1 MTSVVND
8 YLILTKVRITALV
21 LVTTAAGF
29 LLASSARLDP
39 ALLAWTLLGTGLA
52 ASGAAALNQFL
63 EREADARMRRTAG
76 RPIPAGRMTPARGLT
91 VGVALSVVGVAI
103 LVAFVNLLT
112 GFLAL
117 ATVLLYVGVYTPLK
131 RMTPLN
137 TIIGAIPG
145 AIPPV
150 MGWTAVTGEAGL
162 PAWVLFAILF
172 LWQLPHFLAIAWI
185 FRDDY
190 RRGGFPML
198 PVVDPGGEA
207 TGRQVA
213 LYCAALVPVS
223 LIPTFLGLTGPVY
236 FFGALVLGLGFLG
249 AGLMMALHRR
259 GSEARRVLLA
269 SVTYLPLLL
278 ALLVVDRATI

>member
-1 MTSVVND
+1 VTPALND

-29 LLASSARLDP
+29 LLASGVRVDL

-63 EREADARMRRTAG
+63 EREADSRMRRTAG

-91 VGVALSVVGVAI
+91 VGIGLSVAGVAI
-103 LVAFVNLLT
+103 LVAFVNVLT
-112 GFLAL
+112 GLLAL

-190 RRGGFPML
+190 RLGGFPML
-198 PVVDPGGEA
+198 PVLDPDGEA

-223 LIPTFLGLTGPVY
+223 LIPTFLGLAGPIY
-236 FFGALVLGLGFLG
+236 FFGALLLGLAFLG
-249 AGLMMALHRR
+249 AGLMMAVRRR
-259 GSEARRVLLA
+259 GKEARRVLLA

-278 ALLVVDRATI
+278 ALLVADRAPL

>member
-1 MTSVVND
+1 LND

-29 LLASSARLDP
+29 LLASSARVDP

-63 EREADARMRRTAG
+63 ERDADARMRRTAG
-76 RPIPAGRMTPARGLT
+76 RPIPAGRMTPSRGLA
-91 VGVALSVVGVAI
+91 VGIGLSVAGVAV
-103 LVAFVNLLT
+103 LVLFVNVLT
-112 GFLAL
+112 GLLAL

-190 RRGGFPML
+190 RLGGFPML
-198 PVVDPGGEA
+198 PVLDPDGEA

-223 LIPTFLGLTGPVY
+223 LIPTFLGIAGPIY
-236 FFGALVLGLGFLG
+236 FFGALLLGLAFLG
-249 AGLMMALHRR
+249 AGLMMAVRRR
-259 GSEARRVLLA
+259 GKEARRVLLA

-278 ALLVVDRATI
+278 ALMVADRAPI

>member
-1 MTSVVND
+1 MKPAFND

-21 LVTTAAGF
+21 LVTAAAGF
-29 LLASSARLDP
+29 LLASGP
-39 ALLAWTLLGTGLA
+39 APDFELLAWTLLGTGLA
-52 ASGAAALNQFL
+52 ASGAAALNQVV
-63 EREADARMRRTAG
+63 EREVDAKMRRTAS
-76 RPIPAGRMTPARGLT
+76 RPIPSGRMTVARGRS
-91 VGVALSVVGVAI
+91 VGIALSAAGVGLLA
-103 LVAFVNLLT
+103 ASVNLLT
-112 GFLAL
+112 ALLAL
-117 ATVLLYVGVYTPLK
+117 VTVLLYIAVYTPLK

-137 TIIGAIPG
+137 TIVGAIPG
-145 AIPPV
+145 AVPPV
-150 MGWTAVTGEAGL
+150 MGWTAVTGTLGL

-236 FFGALVLGLGFLG
+236 FFGALVLGLGFFG

-259 GSEARRVLLA
+259 GPEARRVLLA
-269 SVTYLPLLL
+269 SVAYLPLLL

>member
-1 MTSVVND
+1 VRTALND

-29 LLASSARLDP
+29 LLASSARVDP
-39 ALLAWTLLGTGLA
+39 TLLAWTLLGTGLA

-63 EREADARMRRTAG
+63 ERDADARMRRTAG
-76 RPIPAGRMTPARGLT
+76 RPIPAGRMTPSRGLA
-91 VGVALSVVGVAI
+91 VGIGLSVAGVAV
-103 LVAFVNLLT
+103 LVLFVNVLT
-112 GFLAL
+112 GLLAL

-190 RRGGFPML
+190 RLGGFPML
-198 PVVDPGGEA
+198 PVLDPDGEA

-223 LIPTFLGLTGPVY
+223 LIPTFLGIAGPIY
-236 FFGALVLGLGFLG
+236 FFGALLLGLAFLG
-249 AGLMMALHRR
+249 AGLMMAVRRR
-259 GSEARRVLLA
+259 GKEARRVLLA

-278 ALLVVDRATI
+278 ALMVADRAPI

>member
-1 MTSVVND
+1 MMFALND
-8 YLILTKVRITALV
+8 YLILTKVRITVLV

-29 LLASSARLDP
+29 LLASGPRLDLV
-39 ALLAWTLLGTGLA
+39 LLGWTLLGTGLA
-52 ASGAAALNQFL
+52 ASGAAALNQVL
-63 EREADARMRRTAG
+63 EREADSKMQRTAA
-76 RPIPAGRMTPARGLT
+76 RPIPAGRMTAAHGLW
-91 VGVALSVVGVAI
+91 VGLGLALSGVAI
-103 LVAFVNLLT
+103 LAALVNWLT
-112 GFLAL
+112 ALLAL
-117 ATVLLYVGVYTPLK
+117 STVVLYVGVYTPLK

-137 TIIGAIPG
+137 TIVGAIPG

-150 MGWTAVTGEAGL
+150 MGWTAVTAALGL

-198 PVVDPGGEA
+198 PVVDADGRA

-213 LYCAALVPVS
+213 LYCAALIPVS
-223 LIPTFLGLTGPVY
+223 LIPTFLGLTGPIY
-236 FFGALVLGLGFLG
+236 FFGALVLGLGFLA
-249 AGLMMALHRR
+249 AGIMMALRRR
-259 GSEARRVLLA
+259 GKEARRVLLA

-278 ALLVVDRATI
+278 VLLIFDRAPI

>member
-1 MTSVVND
+1 VTSALND

-29 LLASSARLDP
+29 LMASSARLDP

-91 VGVALSVVGVAI
+91 VGIALSVVGVAI

-190 RRGGFPML
+190 RLGGFPML
-198 PVVDPGGEA
+198 PVLDPDGEA

-223 LIPTFLGLTGPVY
+223 LIPTFLGLAGPIY
-236 FFGALVLGLGFLG
+236 FFGALLLGLAFLG
-249 AGLMMALHRR
+249 TGLMMAVRRR
-259 GSEARRVLLA
+259 GKEARRVLLA

-278 ALLVVDRATI
+278 ALLVADRAPI

>member
-1 MTSVVND
+1 MRSALND

-29 LLASSARLDP
+29 LLASSARLDS

-52 ASGAAALNQFL
+52 SSGAAALNQFL

-91 VGVALSVVGVAI
+91 VGIALSVVGVAI

-190 RRGGFPML
+190 RLGGFPML
-198 PVVDPGGEA
+198 PVLDPDGEA

-223 LIPTFLGLTGPVY
+223 LIPTFLGLAGPIY
-236 FFGALVLGLGFLG
+236 FFGALVLGLAFLG
-249 AGLMMALHRR
+249 AGLMMAVRR
-259 GSEARRVLLA
+259 QGKEARRVLLA

-278 ALLVVDRATI
+278 ALLVADRAPI